1 MILPLLLLSLAQAG
15 PAAAT
20 PKPNVASPKPSVAS
34 SKAMA
39 GPLEIG
45 TDRLQRC
52 VALAES
58 DPAAARAEAGRWR
71 IAGGRFLARGCAGLA
86 FAAEKS
92 WPSAAGEFEE
102 AARAAQLAKDIRAA
116 TYWAQAGNAWLA
128 AAQPAKARAALDSAL
143 TAGTLTGLPLGEAQL
158 DHARALVA
166 TGDLESARTD
176 IDLALT
182 NAADDPL
189 AWLLSATLARR
200 EGNPARAKTDI
211 GEALKRAADDASV
224 QLEAGNIAAL
234 AGDEAGARAA
244 WGQAA
249 RLAPETSVGRS
260 AVTALR
266 QFDAGGS
273 APRAGTPNAGVPVGR

>member
-1 MILPLLLLSLAQAG
+1 
-15 PAAAT
+15 
-20 PKPNVASPKPSVAS
+20 
-34 SKAMA
+34 MA
-39 GPLEIG
+39 GPLDIR

-273 APRAGTPNAGVPVGR
+273 APRADPPNAGVPVGR

>member
-1 MILPLLLLSLAQAG
+1 MIFLLLALAAPQTSG
-15 PAAAT
+15 QTPA
-20 PKPNVASPKPSVAS
+20 P
-34 SKAMA
+34 A
-39 GPLEIG
+39 GPLDIR

-52 VALAES
+52 IALVQT

-71 IAGGRFLARGCAGLA
+71 IAGGRFAARQCAGLA

-92 WPSAAGEFEE
+92 WPSAAGEFEG
-102 AARAAQLAKDIRAA
+102 AAREAQLAKNAQAA

-128 AAQPAKARAALDSAL
+128 AAQPAKARSALDSAL

-200 EGNPARAKTDI
+200 EGNPARAKKDI
-211 GEALKRAADDASV
+211 GEALRRSADDASV

-234 AGDEAGARAA
+234 AGDEDGARAA

-249 RLAPETSVGRS
+249 RLAPDTPVGRS

-266 QFDAGGS
+266 QFDTGGTAS
-273 APRAGTPNAGVPVGR
+273 RPSTPIGR

>member
-1 MILPLLLLSLAQAG
+1 MIFLLLALAPVQASAV
-15 PAAAT
+15 PAKAAA
-20 PKPNVASPKPSVAS
+20 P
-34 SKAMA
+34 A
-39 GPLEIG
+39 GPLEIR

-52 VALAES
+52 IALTQS

-71 IAGGRFLARGCAGLA
+71 IAGGRFFARECAGLA
-86 FAAEKS
+86 FAAEKA
-92 WPSAAGEFEE
+92 WQSAAGEFEE
-102 AARAAQLAKDIRAA
+102 AAREAQLAKDIHAA

-128 AAQPAKARAALDSAL
+128 AADPAKARAALDSAL
-143 TAGTLTGLPLGEAQL
+143 TAGTLTGLALGEAQL

-182 NAADDPL
+182 NAEDDPL

-200 EGNPARAKTDI
+200 EANPARAKKDI
-211 GEALKRAADDASV
+211 GEALKRSADDASV
-224 QLEAGNIAAL
+224 QLEAGNIAAM
-234 AGDEAGARAA
+234 AGDEEGARAA

-249 RLAPETSVGRS
+249 RLAPDTPVGRS

-266 QFDAGGS
+266 QFDTGSS
-273 APRAGTPNAGVPVGR
+273 APRASAPIGR